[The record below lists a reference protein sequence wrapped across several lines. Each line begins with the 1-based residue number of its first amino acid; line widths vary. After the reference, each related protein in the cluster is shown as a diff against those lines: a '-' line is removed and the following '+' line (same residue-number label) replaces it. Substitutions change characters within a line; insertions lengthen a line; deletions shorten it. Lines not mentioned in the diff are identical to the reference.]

1 MSVEQSKFSQNVVQK
16 GIMSL
21 LVRQLRVLREEPPLI
36 QLVGRRELCGRA
48 DVLVLRTVFAEPQDA
63 LLCGTLHV
71 CCPAI
76 TAKCEGLSY
85 YVGVVCIGQFRLMV
99 SLFP

>member
-1 MSVEQSKFSQNVVQK
+1 
-16 GIMSL
+16 
-21 LVRQLRVLREEPPLI
+21 
-36 QLVGRRELCGRA
+36 
-48 DVLVLRTVFAEPQDA
+48 VLRTVFAEPQDA